1 MKLIALVV
9 MSAGLLAAQQIVN
22 DVRKLAQTG
31 DLAAAQNRLLQE
43 KGKGIWSPE
52 LLVAHSWLGRNA
64 QAQGKWEQALTYAA
78 ETRKLAL
85 EMLVGRQLDEER
97 DLPIALGASIEVHG
111 QALANTGR
119 RSEGVAFLREELKRW
134 NKTSIRTRIQKN
146 LHLLSLE
153 GQPAPKLEAKV
164 FVGSGRMKSLDDF
177 KGRPVLLFLWAHW
190 CADCKTQGPVIAAMR
205 KEFPTLAVVGA
216 TQYYG
221 YIANGEDA
229 SNEKEAAYITQVQ
242 QAFYPWMNDL
252 PMPISEENFRAY
264 GSSSSPTLVLLD
276 GKGIVRMY
284 HPGQVSAVELRQ
296 AIVNALK

>member
-9 MSAGLLAAQQIVN
+9 VSAGLLAAQQIVT
-22 DVRKLAQTG
+22 DVRRLAQTG
-31 DLAAAQNRLLQE
+31 NLAAAQSRLMEE
-43 KGKGIWSPE
+43 KGKGVWSPE
-52 LLVAHSWLGRNA
+52 LLLAHSWLGRNA
-64 QAQGKWEQALTYAA
+64 QAQGKWDQALTFAA

-85 EMLVGRQLDEER
+85 EMLAGRQLDDEK
-97 DLPIALGASIEVHG
+97 DLPLALGASIEVRGH
-111 QALANTGR
+111 ALANTGR

-164 FVGSGRMKSLDDF
+164 FVGPGRMKSLDDF

-190 CADCKTQGPVIAAMR
+190 CSDCKVQGPIIEAMR

-221 YIANGEDA
+221 YVSNGEDA
-229 SNEKEAAYITQVQ
+229 SHEKEAAYMAQVQ
-242 QAFYPWMNDL
+242 KAFYPWMNDL

-264 GSSSSPTLVLLD
+264 GSSSSPTLVVLD
-276 GKGIVRMY
+276 GRGIVRSY
-284 HPGQVSAVELRQ
+284 HPGQMRADELRQ
-296 AIVNALK
+296 ALANASK